1 MATAATALLSRMSI
15 VKDRAAENPFR
26 DLRWISAGLG
36 ILTAF
41 AAVLAWWYGY
51 MLVGWKSQPQVLWAV
66 AIWSAGTGLGFLF
79 AIPRVL
85 QGRPPAA
92 PPGGTASG
100 PSGAAAEAPASSI
113 LYEQRVN
120 TNLEEIS
127 DWLTKI
133 IIGMTLVQLNQ
144 IPSPLSRLSTLV
156 IKDLPQPTG
165 VVTES
170 SHLGYGVAVIVS
182 FFVLGFLFGY
192 LVTRLYLQGALARAE
207 RGLSEEGRLELERR
221 AVTAET
227 SAELLGGVTAMR
239 AAAENP
245 AEPSAETQDT
255 LRRLGNEYRS
265 INIPDW
271 ELRTRAKNRV
281 ASALFQAV
289 VSNGVSRDW
298 LADQDD
304 EALILALAST
314 VHAMPQPEDAE
325 RLLTAAP
332 KATRKHVRYRIASAF
347 GRLIDR
353 GLVTGDQRRRVRAAL
368 EGFLPDADPAL
379 ADLVRAVMNQ
389 LGSA

>member
-1 MATAATALLSRMSI
+1 MAIRAATVSSRMS
-15 VKDRAAENPFR
+15 VVQGRTGEDPFR
-26 DLRWISAGLG
+26 DLRWVSAGLG
-36 ILTAF
+36 ILTAL
-41 AAVLAWWYGY
+41 AATLAWWYGY
-51 MLVGWKSQPQVLWAV
+51 MLVGWKFQPQILWAV

-92 PPGGTASG
+92 AAT
-100 PSGAAAEAPASSI
+100 AAAPPSSI

-144 IPSPLSRLSTLV
+144 IPSLLTRLSTQV
-156 IKDLPQPTG
+156 VKDLPPPT
-165 VVTES
+165 TTNAEA
-170 SHLGYGVAVIVS
+170 SHLGYGIALIVS

-207 RGLSEEGRLELERR
+207 RGLSEEGWLELERR

-227 SAELLGGVTAMR
+227 SAELLGGVTSMP
-239 AAAENP
+239 AATADDVS
-245 AEPSAETQDT
+245 EPSAETHDT
-255 LRRLGNEYRS
+255 LRRLSNEYRS
-265 INIPDW
+265 INIPDR
-271 ELRTRAKNRV
+271 ELRTRAKNRL

-289 VSNGVSRDW
+289 LSNGVSRDW

-314 VHAMPQPEDAE
+314 VHALPDSDDAD
-325 RLLTAAP
+325 RLLKAAP

-353 GLVTGDQRRRVRAAL
+353 ELVTADARPRVRAAL

-379 ADLVRAVMNQ
+379 ADLVRAVLNQ
-389 LGSA
+389 LGSS